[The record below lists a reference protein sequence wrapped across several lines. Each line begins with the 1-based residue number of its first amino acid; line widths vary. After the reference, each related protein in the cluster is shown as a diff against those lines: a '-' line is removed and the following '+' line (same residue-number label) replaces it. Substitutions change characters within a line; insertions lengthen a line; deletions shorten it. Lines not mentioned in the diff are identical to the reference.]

1 MMHHGLYIDVSGGRG
16 RGVFSRSNL
25 TAGEVIEL
33 SPVLVLSREE
43 MKEVEGT
50 RLHDYIFEWGEARE
64 QCCVAWGYLSMY
76 NHAEPPNCT
85 YEMDYEEETI
95 AIRTLRSIEAGEELF
110 ISYLPE
116 EGNKPPIWFEV
127 K

>member
-25 TAGEVIEL
+25 TAGEVIEQ

-50 RLHDYIFEWGEARE
+50 RLHDYIFEWGDDRE
-64 QCCVAWGYLSMY
+64 KCCVAWGYLSMY

-95 AIRTLRSIEAGEELF
+95 AIRTLCSIEAGEELF

>member
-1 MMHHGLYIDVSGGRG
+1 MLHNGLYIDVSQDRG
-16 RGVFSRSNL
+16 RGVFTRQL
-25 TAGEVIEL
+25 LVQGEVIEV
-33 SPVLVLSREE
+33 SPVLVLSKEE
-43 MKEVEGT
+43 MREVEKT
-50 RLHDYIFEWGEARE
+50 RLHDYIFEWGEERE
-64 QCCVAWGYLSMY
+64 NCCVAWGYLSMY

-85 YEMDYEEETI
+85 YEMDFEEETI
-95 AIRTLRSIEAGEELF
+95 TIRTLRVIEAGEELF

>member
-43 MKEVEGT
+43 MKEVEST
-50 RLHDYIFEWGEARE
+50 RLHDYIFEWGDDRE
-64 QCCVAWGYLSMY
+64 KCCVAWGYLSMY

-95 AIRTLRSIEAGEELF
+95 TIRTLRIIEEGEELF
-110 ISYLPE
+110 INYLPE
-116 EGNKPPIWFEV
+116 EGAKPAIWFKV

>member
-50 RLHDYIFEWGEARE
+50 RLHDYIFEWGDDRE
-64 QCCVAWGYLSMY
+64 KCCVAWGYLSMY

>member
-43 MKEVEGT
+43 MKEVEST
-50 RLHDYIFEWGEARE
+50 RLHDYIFEWGDDRE
-64 QCCVAWGYLSMY
+64 KCCIAWGYLSMY

-95 AIRTLRSIEAGEELF
+95 TIRTLRIIEEGEELF
-110 ISYLPE
+110 INYLPE
-116 EGNKPPIWFEV
+116 EGAKPAIWFKV